1 MTMFSVKT
9 SRIDI
14 TTVFRLVALIFVLAV
29 ANTMT
34 VVAAEEFVES
44 QKLVKKL
51 DSTTDK
57 IERQL
62 KKKVTDTDALSQWS
76 KQIADVKVEAEQ
88 CDIDITAQLE
98 KLELDINQ
106 LGKSLRGEPYDVT
119 KKRKVLTEQ
128 KRELEKRLAS
138 CRLLVIRSDE
148 LLQTISTQQKDIL
161 AKHLFARGPS
171 LVILVKNNWQQPALW
186 WNSSKAFIKTNS
198 GLEKLSLVDIILL
211 SILFIAGVAI
221 GISIRRKSIHDIK
234 QMTWAESFSSRFYHA
249 LSTNFAHYAPQLTA
263 ILFVATYLFFVLGKV
278 KPVPFIN
285 VLAYGLPVY
294 LSLLAIIRSFLR
306 PFPPAERVIDLPEA
320 VASSFSRRLEL
331 LTLLI
336 FIGYLL
342 FATILSQ
349 SLPEI
354 ALLMARGVFAAVF
367 MLNLMWVVWLVG
379 YLPRLG
385 ETLWLRA
392 GLILS
397 LLAILIIEWVGYRN
411 LSLWILRTLIGSL
424 MALGGLW
431 LVHRLLR
438 EVYLGLNSGRQAWH
452 QQVRQLFGLKASE
465 QVPGLFWIYAIVTSV
480 TWLGFAWLLLSIW
493 GLSEAALQQISS
505 YTFDGFE
512 IGSLKVIPVRI
523 MLALV
528 VFAVLVSVSG
538 WLKRQ
543 LERRWLIHTRMER
556 SLRETIVTISG
567 YTGFIFAL
575 LIGLSVAG
583 FAFTNLAIIAG
594 ALSVGIGFG
603 LQNIVNN
610 FVSGLIL
617 LFERPIK
624 TGDWIVVGNTEGH
637 VKRIK
642 MRSTLIQTF
651 DRADVIVPNSELI
664 SSQVTNWML
673 YDTRGRIRAPIGVA
687 YGTDPQKVK
696 ELLLHVA
703 QEHPEVI
710 KTGISPEP
718 QVLFLGFGASSL
730 DFELRCHIRNID
742 ERVRVISD
750 LNFAIDAIFREN
762 GIQIPFPQRDVHIR
776 DWRHGKDTDN

>member
-1 MTMFSVKT
+1 M
-9 SRIDI
+9 
-14 TTVFRLVALIFVLAV
+14 AV
-29 ANTMT
+29 T
-34 VVAAEEFVES
+34 AEDTAEA
-44 QKLVKKL
+44 QKLVKQL
-51 DSTTDK
+51 DSTIDK
-57 IERQL
+57 IEREL
-62 KKKVTDTDALSQWS
+62 KKDPTDTALLSDWT
-76 KQIADVKVEAEQ
+76 KQVNEVKVGAEQ
-88 CDIDITAQLE
+88 CDKDITVQLE

-106 LGKSLRGEPYDVT
+106 LGKSLKGEPYDVT
-119 KKRKVLTEQ
+119 KKRNLLTEQ

-148 LLQTISTQQKDIL
+148 LLLAISKQQKDIL
-161 AKHLFARGPS
+161 ARHLLARGPD
-171 LVILVKNNWQQPALW
+171 LITLIKNNWQQPALW
-186 WNSSKAFIKTNS
+186 WHSSKAFIKSNS
-198 GLEKLSLVDIILL
+198 GLEQL
-211 SILFIAGVAI
+211 SIIDMVLLALLILGGSAI
-221 GISIRRKSIHDIK
+221 GISIRRKSIHDLK
-234 QMTWAESFSSRFYHA
+234 QVTLQETFSSRFYHA
-249 LSTNFAHYAPQLTA
+249 LTTNFAHYSPQLTA
-263 ILFVATYLFFVLGKV
+263 SLFVAIYLFFTLGKL

-294 LSLLAIIRSFLR
+294 LSLLVIIRSFLR
-306 PFPPAERVIDLPEA
+306 PFAPAERVVNLPKP
-320 VASSFSRRLEL
+320 VASSLSRRLEL
-331 LTLLI
+331 LTLLL

-367 MLNLMWVVWLVG
+367 ILNLMWVVWLVG

-392 GLILS
+392 ALILT

-411 LSLWILRTLIGSL
+411 LSFWILRTLIGSL
-424 MALGGLW
+424 MVIGGLW
-431 LVHRLLR
+431 LAHLLLR
-438 EVYLGLNSGRQAWH
+438 EVYHGLNSGRQTW
-452 QQVRQLFGLKASE
+452 QQRVRLMFGLKASE
-465 QVPGLFWIYAIVTSV
+465 PMPGLFWIYAIVTTA
-480 TWLGFAWLLLSIW
+480 TWLGFAWLLLYIW
-493 GLSEAALQQISS
+493 GLSEAALHQIYI

-523 MLALV
+523 MLAVV
-528 VFAVLVSVSG
+528 VFAVLLSASS

-543 LERRWLIHTRMER
+543 LERKWLIHTRMER
-556 SLRETIVTISG
+556 SLRETVVTISG

-583 FAFTNLAIIAG
+583 VAFTNFAIIAG

-624 TGDWIVVGNTEGH
+624 SGDWIVVGSTEGY

-673 YDTRGRIRAPIGVA
+673 YDTRGRARVPVGVA
-687 YGTDPQKVK
+687 YGSDTQKVK
-696 ELLLHVA
+696 EILLQVA
-703 QEHPEVI
+703 NEHPEVI
-710 KTGISPEP
+710 KSGLSPEP
-718 QVLFLGFGASSL
+718 QVLFLGFGDSSL
-730 DFELRCHIRNID
+730 NFELRCHIRNID
-742 ERVRVISD
+742 ERLRVISD
-750 LNFAIDAIFREN
+750 MNFAIDAKFREN
-762 GIQIPFPQRDVHIR
+762 GIEIPFPQRDLHIR
-776 DWRHGKDTDN
+776 DWRRNGNETDS